1 MESEDDIYLAVG
13 RRVRRGREAAGLRQD
28 ELAERV
34 GLTRTSITNI
44 EKGKQRIQIHTL
56 YAIARALSLSPRA
69 FLPVILSTAGDETVE
84 KDLDAEPV
92 AVKQWVRQLLAPG
105 EEGE

>member
-1 MESEDDIYLAVG
+1 MESEDAIYLAVG
-13 RRVRRGREAAGLRQD
+13 RMIRKGREAAGLRQD

-56 YAIARALSLSPRA
+56 YAIAQALNISPLTL
-69 FLPVILSTAGDETVE
+69 LPSVVSAARDETVE
-84 KDLDAEPV
+84 ENLSTESA

-105 EEGE
+105 KRGE

>member
-1 MESEDDIYLAVG
+1 MESEDEIYLAVG
-13 RRVRRGREAAGLRQD
+13 RMVRKGRESAGLRQD

-56 YAIARALSLSPRA
+56 YAIARALSLSPYA
-69 FLPVILSTAGDETVE
+69 LLPSILSTAGDEIVE
-84 KDLDAEPV
+84 RDLGAEPA
-92 AVKQWVRQLLAPG
+92 AVKQWVRQLLTPDR
-105 EEGE
+105 EGE